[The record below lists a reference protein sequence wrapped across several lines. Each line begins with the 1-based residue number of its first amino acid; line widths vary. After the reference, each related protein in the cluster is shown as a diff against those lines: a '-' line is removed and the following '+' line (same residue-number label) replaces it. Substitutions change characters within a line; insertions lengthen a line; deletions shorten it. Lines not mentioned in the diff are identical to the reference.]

1 MEVVQLN
8 QSHLPDVRELLMG
21 QKTFFG
27 VPVDDLPIKVNT
39 EEAVV
44 LYAYQ
49 YLARSGQ
56 DTVYHRSFGVY
67 EGQDLLGIVNADFNQ
82 FQPYW
87 IVRRLAVRED
97 LKGIR
102 STLEVN
108 HALIGH
114 ATRTAEAFGYL
125 QHYSLV
131 PAKYSRAHGRLWA
144 ENPVR
149 KGRYA
154 VSELEHVPAGQ
165 QSRFRMFW
173 ESLYGRTVYPI
184 PTAVRFSVR
193 TAKESYGGE
202 DHVAAH

>member
-1 MEVVQLN
+1 MSTMEVRQL
-8 QSHLPDVRELLMG
+8 SRADLDEVRRQLLG

-27 VPVDDLPIKVNT
+27 IPVEDMPIKVNT
-39 EEAVV
+39 EEAVA
-44 LYAYQ
+44 LYAVQ
-49 YLARSGQ
+49 YLGDDS
-56 DTVYHRSFGVY
+56 VYYKSFGAFQD
-67 EGQDLLGIVNADFNQ
+67 GQLLGVVNADFNQ

-87 IVRRLAVRED
+87 IVRRLAVQED
-97 LKGIR
+97 LKGQGL
-102 STLEVN
+102 SLAVN

-114 ATRTAEAFGYL
+114 ITQVAEAFGYY

-154 VSELEHVPAGQ
+154 VSELEVVPAGQ

-173 ESLYGRTVYPI
+173 ESLYGRAVYPL
-184 PTAVRFSVR
+184 PTAVRFSLR
-193 TAKESYGGE
+193 IAREPYQGE
-202 DHVAAH
+202 NDVG

>member
-1 MEVVQLN
+1 MEAIQLN
-8 QSHLPDVRELLMG
+8 QTHLPDVRELLMG

-39 EEAVV
+39 EEAVT

-49 YLARSGQ
+49 YLGGDT

-67 EGQDLLGIVNADFNQ
+67 DEGQLLGVVNADFNQ

-97 LKGIR
+97 LKGAR
-102 STLEVN
+102 STLAVN

-114 ATRTAEAFGYL
+114 ATHTAESFGYL

-149 KGRYA
+149 KGRY
-154 VSELEHVPAGQ
+154 VVTELEHVPAGA

-173 ESLYGRTVYPI
+173 ESLYGRTVYPVA
-184 PTAVRFSVR
+184 TAVRFSVR
-193 TAKESYGGE
+193 TAKQPYEARN
-202 DHVAAH
+202 HVEPD

>member
-1 MEVVQLN
+1 MEVIQLSRN
-8 QSHLPDVRELLMG
+8 HLKQVRELLLG

-27 VPVDDLPIKVNT
+27 IPVDDLPIKVNT
-39 EEAVV
+39 EEAVA
-44 LYAYQ
+44 LYAVQ
-49 YLARSGQ
+49 YLADDS
-56 DTVYHRSFGVY
+56 VYYKSFGAFDDS
-67 EGQDLLGIVNADFNQ
+67 GRLLGIVNADFNQ

-97 LKGIR
+97 FKGL
-102 STLEVN
+102 SESLAVN

-114 ATRTAEAFGYL
+114 ITQVAEGFGYF

-154 VSELEHVPAGQ
+154 VSEIEVVPAGQ

-173 ESLYGRTVYPI
+173 ESLYGRVVYPL
-184 PTAVRFSVR
+184 PTAVRFSLR
-193 TAKESYGGE
+193 TAKDPYRGE
-202 DHVAAH
+202 QTHVGTD